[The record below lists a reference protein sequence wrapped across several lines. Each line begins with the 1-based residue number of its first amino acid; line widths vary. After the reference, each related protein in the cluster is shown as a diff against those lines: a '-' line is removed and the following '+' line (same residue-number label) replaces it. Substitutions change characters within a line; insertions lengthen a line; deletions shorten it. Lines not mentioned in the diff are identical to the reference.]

1 MRLEV
6 IVNPAREH
14 GRFHR
19 RAPRLWQR
27 FHPQVQVKA
36 CGGKRSFG
44 ENLATAFLHAVADLP
59 LVNIQ
64 SDVIHR
70 FHGGASF
77 GVSES
82 ASAEFSFS
90 TPSAPPSTYTF
101 KLIVTEGTKPRRLS
115 ARQENTD
122 AGRIREN
129 IYNVSFCFEL
139 EPTPNSISHSLTL
152 APITSGWSSCR

>member
-27 FHPQVQVKA
+27 FHPQVQIKA

-44 ENLATAFLHAVADLP
+44 ENLATAILHAVADLP

-101 KLIVTEGTKPRRLS
+101 KLITTMYLQRK
-115 ARQENTD
+115 T
-122 AGRIREN
+122 
-129 IYNVSFCFEL
+129 
-139 EPTPNSISHSLTL
+139 NSL
-152 APITSGWSSCR
+152 PCG